1 MITIRN
7 GLPIVEGPMFTTFI
21 LPPLSFSS
29 TPKYST
35 ILSQRAILK
44 SEPSR
49 KPKNLSGL
57 VTCACIATAI
67 ASNPRMR
74 FITDRT
80 SLNQKVMISR
90 YTGSVRAPA
99 KEYRELLK
107 PCGKPIE
114 KLALAARRTILDE
127 APEANEFIYELYT
140 IAAHFSFTDR
150 PSDAFVFTTTHA
162 KWINLGFNFGA
173 ALPDPLRLLE
183 GEGKWI
189 RHVRI

>member
-1 MITIRN
+1 
-7 GLPIVEGPMFTTFI
+7 
-21 LPPLSFSS
+21 
-29 TPKYST
+29 
-35 ILSQRAILK
+35 
-44 SEPSR
+44 
-49 KPKNLSGL
+49 
-57 VTCACIATAI
+57 
-67 ASNPRMR
+67 
-74 FITDRT
+74 
-80 SLNQKVMISR
+80 MISR

-189 RHVRI
+189 RHVRISKPEDLDQPGVRDLIRAAIAEAEKPAGKIAKAKTVVRRKTSGATGSLKTHPSKRG